1 MRFALALTP
10 LALLLAGCCLRKD
23 PPAPSEAPDA
33 PAASTGA
40 APLPSSPAAPAS
52 MNAPG
57 VPAPALERAEL
68 ADLRAC
74 CVALRS
80 DSATAVSPHNVW
92 LMAAAN
98 HCSAGLGALRSPAQ
112 QEVVVNGVRNAL
124 RGAPVPEA
132 CKKAG
137 VRPIPPGP

>member
-1 MRFALALTP
+1 MRLALVLTP

-23 PPAPSEAPDA
+23 PPAPSDGASEA
-33 PAASTGA
+33 PAASA
-40 APLPSSPAAPAS
+40 EPVPSGPAAPVTTS
-52 MNAPG
+52 KPSVPG
-57 VPAPALERAEL
+57 PALERAEL

-98 HCSAGLGALRSPAQ
+98 HCNAGLGAIRSPAQ
-112 QEVVVNGVRNAL
+112 QEAVVNGVRNAL

-137 VRPIPPGP
+137 VRPLPPGP